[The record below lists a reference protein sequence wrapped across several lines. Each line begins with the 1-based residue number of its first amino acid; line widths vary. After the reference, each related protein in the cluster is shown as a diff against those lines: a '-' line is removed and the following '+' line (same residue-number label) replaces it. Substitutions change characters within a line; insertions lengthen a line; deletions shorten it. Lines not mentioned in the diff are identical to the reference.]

1 MDRQEYN
8 FALYGTGIARLIQ
21 AAEVVLETET
31 RTTLPLT
38 IIRRKAA

>member
-1 MDRQEYN
+1 MAPE
-8 FALYGTGIARLIQ
+8 IARLIQ